1 MKFWQKSFFCVI
13 AVFLLGFDVMGYI
26 LAERSYALNLDYAL
40 ASAETEQQVI
50 QKSVFESISLSE
62 NRFSELNPENLKL
75 TISPY
80 ADFYRNQGI
89 YFQLYQDNSL
99 AFNNLPVVYSGK
111 FSGLSGERHTEIKE
125 VDGKLYCFIATYL
138 DAPYTNLQ
146 FVYIRDM
153 QSLSQ
158 FKAQIIQTYTTIS
171 VGVSL
176 ILAVVMLFL
185 LIGLTKPFRKLNAAA
200 AEISMGHYDK
210 RVAIRNHDEVGDFAK
225 SFNLMADH
233 IQRHIAE
240 LSRMTEYKQRFI
252 DNLAHETR
260 TPITAILG
268 YGELLKYA
276 NCSEAEKEIAI
287 DHIIS
292 QSRRIQNMVY
302 KLMDLAYM
310 GSENIEMRPITLT
323 NQLPDVEAALNSR
336 IQEKHINVRMMVQ
349 PITIYG
355 DTELI
360 ECLLINLLD
369 NAVNASN
376 EGGTIE
382 IRTYPE
388 ADGASIEIIDY
399 GKGMDKEEIAMV
411 TEPFYRVN
419 KSRSRSEGGAGLG
432 LALCARICEIHHASL
447 YISSEIGKGTAV
459 KISFTTL

>member
-1 MKFWQKSFFCVI
+1 MKFWQKSFFCII

-26 LAERSYALNLDYAL
+26 LAERSYALNRDYAL
-40 ASAETEQQVI
+40 ASAEMEQQVI

-62 NRFSELNPENLKL
+62 NSFSELNPEDLKL
-75 TISPY
+75 IISPY
-80 ADFYRNQGI
+80 ADFYRDQGI
-89 YFQLYQDNSL
+89 YFQLFQDNAL
-99 AFNNLPVVYSGK
+99 VFNNLPVAYSEK
-111 FSGLSGERHTEIKE
+111 FMLLPGERHTGIKE
-125 VDGKLYCFIATYL
+125 VDRKLYCFIATYL
-138 DAPYTNLQ
+138 DDPYTNLQ

-171 VGVSL
+171 ISVSL

-185 LIGLTKPFRKLNAAA
+185 LIGLTRPFRRLNAVA

-210 RVAIRNHDEVGDFAK
+210 RVAIRSHDEVGDFAK

-233 IQRHIAE
+233 IQAHIAE
-240 LSRMTEYKQRFI
+240 LSSMTENKQRFI
-252 DNLAHETR
+252 DNLSHEIR
-260 TPITAILG
+260 TPLTAILG

-276 NCSEAEKEIAI
+276 NCSEAEKETAI

-310 GSENIEMRPITLT
+310 GSENIEMRSVTLT
-323 NQLPDVEAALNSR
+323 DLLPDVEVALSSR
-336 IQEKHINVRMMVQ
+336 IQEKHINMRMMVQ
-349 PITIYG
+349 PITICG
-355 DTELI
+355 DTELL
-360 ECLLINLLD
+360 ESLLINLLD
-369 NAVNASN
+369 NAIKASN

-388 ADGASIEIIDY
+388 AGGASIEIIDY
-399 GKGMDKEEIAMV
+399 GKGMDETEISKV
-411 TEPFYRVN
+411 TEPFYRID
-419 KSRSRSEGGAGLG
+419 KSRSRNEGGAGLG
-432 LALCARICEIHHASL
+432 LTLCAQICEIHHASL
-447 YISSEIGKGTAV
+447 CISSEIGKGTAV

>member
-1 MKFWQKSFFCVI
+1 MKFWQKSFFCII

-26 LAERSYALNLDYAL
+26 LAERSYALNRDYAL
-40 ASAETEQQVI
+40 AAAEREQQVI

-62 NRFSELNPENLKL
+62 NSFSELNPENLKL

-89 YFQLYQDNSL
+89 YFQLYQDNTL
-99 AFNNLPVVYSGK
+99 AFNNLPVVYNEK
-111 FSGLSGERHTEIKE
+111 FSVLSGEQHTEIKE
-125 VDGKLYCFIATYL
+125 IDRKLYCFITAYL

-146 FVYIRDM
+146 LVYIRDM

-171 VGVSL
+171 VSVSL

-185 LIGLTKPFRKLNAAA
+185 LIGLTKPFRRLNAVA

-210 RVAIRNHDEVGDFAK
+210 RVTIKSHDEIGDFAK

-233 IQRHIAE
+233 IQGHIAE
-240 LSRMTEYKQRFI
+240 LSGMTENKQRFI

-276 NCSEAEKEIAI
+276 NCSEAEKETAI
-287 DHIIS
+287 NHIIS
-292 QSRRIQNMVY
+292 QSKRIQNMVY
-302 KLMDLAYM
+302 KLMDLAYI
-310 GSENIEMRPITLT
+310 GRENIEMRPVVLT
-323 NQLPDVEAALNSR
+323 NLLRDVEAALNSR
-336 IQEKHINVRMMVQ
+336 IQEKHINMHMMVQ
-349 PITIYG
+349 PITISG

-360 ECLLINLLD
+360 ESLLINLLD
-369 NAVNASN
+369 NAVKASN
-376 EGGTIE
+376 EGGIIE
-382 IRTYPE
+382 IRTHPE
-388 ADGASIEIIDY
+388 AGGASIEIIDY
-399 GKGMDKEEIAMV
+399 GKGMDKGEIAKV
-411 TEPFYRVN
+411 IEPFYRVD
-419 KSRSRSEGGAGLG
+419 KSRSRSQGGAGLG

-447 YISSEIGKGTAV
+447 YISSEIGKGTTV